1 MEKNDYYLGL
11 DIGTDSVGYAVTGT
25 DYKLKRFHGK
35 DAWGVTLFDEA
46 KLKGER
52 RTFRS
57 SRRRLDRRQQR
68 VLLVQELFA
77 KEVAKVDTRFFIR
90 LAESRLYREDT
101 SDQYTLFNDAAYT
114 DKEYYTQYPTIHHL
128 IVELMKKPEPHDVR
142 LVYLA
147 CAWLVA
153 HRGHFLSNIDKNN
166 IDKVREFSGVYDT
179 FLDFFRLNES
189 DTPWGDIDSEEFG
202 KALCAKTTVTKK
214 RNELVKVLYQGRKPD
229 KHATETFPYSRD
241 AILNLLAG
249 GKTSVKDLFCNDL
262 YAEAGSFTLGMD
274 EDKFAE
280 LASVLDEDYGLIE
293 ALRALYDWGILVDA
307 LSGYQTISEAKV
319 SEYEQHRKDL
329 AFLKRIIR
337 KYMPEKYNEV
347 FKDAGKN
354 NYVAYSHHGDKDIMA
369 LIKEKPSQEDFSSYI
384 LGLVKDIN
392 PDDKDADMFEDML
405 ERLNLHSFMPKQK
418 NTDNR
423 VIPHQLYWY
432 ELHKI
437 LQNASEYFSFLNDTD
452 SDGLSTADKIES
464 VFLFRIP
471 YFVGPLNSNS
481 EYSWV
486 VRKAD
491 KIYPWNFERVVDL
504 DASEQA
510 FIEKMTNTCT
520 YLPGE
525 TVLPKDSLCYHKFLV
540 LNELN
545 NLRINGERI
554 SVSLKQQ
561 IYNDLFMKIKKVT
574 RKKLTNYLMANGV
587 IGKNKED
594 VISGIDEEIKSNLAP
609 QIAFRK
615 LLEAGVLTEHDA
627 ERIIERSCYAEDKS
641 RMGKWLDREYGSL
654 SVEDRKYLASLKFK
668 DFGRLSMRFL
678 NGIECPDPETG
689 EAMTILHALW
699 STQNNLMEILS
710 ERYGFKK
717 VVDQFRSDYYCGTQL
732 SLDDRL
738 DEMYVSN
745 AVRRPIFR
753 TLDIVT
759 DVVKAFGEP
768 VKIFIEMARGGK
780 DNQKGKRTKTRKQQI
795 LELYE
800 KCKDEDVRILKE
812 QLESMGEAADNK
824 LQGDKLFLYYMQLG
838 KCMYSGEPIELEKL
852 GSSVYNVDHIYPQ
865 AFVKDDSIINNRVLV
880 LSTINGTKQDQYPI
894 SAEIRG
900 KMQGFWYGLKTTG
913 LIGDEKYKRLVR
925 KTPFTDDEK
934 YTFISRQLTETTQ
947 STKAVAALL
956 KEKYPNTEIVY
967 VKARLASEF
976 RQEFDLY
983 KSRSFNDLHHAV
995 DAYLNIV
1002 TGNVYNMRFSKRWF
1016 DIHSNYSIKTKTLF
1030 THPVICGSNTVWDGE
1045 EMLKLVKKT
1054 AVKNTAHLTKYAF
1067 FKTGGLFNQNP
1078 VKAKDGLIP
1087 IKKDLPT
1094 DKYGGY
1100 NSSSIMFYIPTKYRA
1115 GKKED
1120 VLILSVELSV
1130 GKKFMSNQDYA
1141 KEYAL
1146 YRLSTIL
1153 GKQIDEVSFPL
1164 GMRPWK
1170 VNTMLSLDGFR
1181 VCITGIG
1188 SHGKSLIT
1196 QPLMPFSAGAY
1207 WQYYMKKLEA
1217 FAEKLKRNKNYVYD
1231 PVYDKVTLEK
1241 NVQLYD
1247 LYIEKL
1253 EKTIYKKRMAAP
1265 SQIVKDGRE
1274 RFKKLSI
1281 VKQTYCLLNLQQV
1294 FGRMTGGC
1302 DLSDIGGKKNSAATK
1317 NFSSS
1322 ISNWEKN
1329 YPTVRII
1336 DSSASGLWE
1345 KKSENLIELI

>member
-1 MEKNDYYLGL
+1 M
-11 DIGTDSVGYAVTGT
+11 
-25 DYKLKRFHGK
+25 
-35 DAWGVTLFDEA
+35 
-46 KLKGER
+46 
-52 RTFRS
+52 
-57 SRRRLDRRQQR
+57 
-68 VLLVQELFA
+68 
-77 KEVAKVDTRFFIR
+77 
-90 LAESRLYREDT
+90 
-101 SDQYTLFNDAAYT
+101 
-114 DKEYYTQYPTIHHL
+114 
-128 IVELMKKPEPHDVR
+128 
-142 LVYLA
+142 
-147 CAWLVA
+147 
-153 HRGHFLSNIDKNN
+153 
-166 IDKVREFSGVYDT
+166 
-179 FLDFFRLNES
+179 
-189 DTPWGDIDSEEFG
+189 
-202 KALCAKTTVTKK
+202 
-214 RNELVKVLYQGRKPD
+214 
-229 KHATETFPYSRD
+229 
-241 AILNLLAG
+241 
-249 GKTSVKDLFCNDL
+249 
-262 YAEAGSFTLGMD
+262 
-274 EDKFAE
+274 
-280 LASVLDEDYGLIE
+280 
-293 ALRALYDWGILVDA
+293 
-307 LSGYQTISEAKV
+307 
-319 SEYEQHRKDL
+319 
-329 AFLKRIIR
+329 
-337 KYMPEKYNEV
+337 
-347 FKDAGKN
+347 
-354 NYVAYSHHGDKDIMA
+354 
-369 LIKEKPSQEDFSSYI
+369 
-384 LGLVKDIN
+384 
-392 PDDKDADMFEDML
+392 
-405 ERLNLHSFMPKQK
+405 
-418 NTDNR
+418 
-423 VIPHQLYWY
+423 
-432 ELHKI
+432 
-437 LQNASEYFSFLNDTD
+437 
-452 SDGLSTADKIES
+452 
-464 VFLFRIP
+464 
-471 YFVGPLNSNS
+471 
-481 EYSWV
+481 
-486 VRKAD
+486 
-491 KIYPWNFERVVDL
+491 
-504 DASEQA
+504 
-510 FIEKMTNTCT
+510 
-520 YLPGE
+520 
-525 TVLPKDSLCYHKFLV
+525 
-540 LNELN
+540 
-545 NLRINGERI
+545 
-554 SVSLKQQ
+554 
-561 IYNDLFMKIKKVT
+561 
-574 RKKLTNYLMANGV
+574 
-587 IGKNKED
+587 
-594 VISGIDEEIKSNLAP
+594 
-609 QIAFRK
+609 
-615 LLEAGVLTEHDA
+615 
-627 ERIIERSCYAEDKS
+627 
-641 RMGKWLDREYGSL
+641 
-654 SVEDRKYLASLKFK
+654 
-668 DFGRLSMRFL
+668 
-678 NGIECPDPETG
+678 
-689 EAMTILHALW
+689 
-699 STQNNLMEILS
+699 
-710 ERYGFKK
+710 
-717 VVDQFRSDYYCGTQL
+717 
-732 SLDDRL
+732 
-738 DEMYVSN
+738 
-745 AVRRPIFR
+745 
-753 TLDIVT
+753 
-759 DVVKAFGEP
+759 
-768 VKIFIEMARGGK
+768 
-780 DNQKGKRTKTRKQQI
+780 
-795 LELYE
+795 
-800 KCKDEDVRILKE
+800 
-812 QLESMGEAADNK
+812 
-824 LQGDKLFLYYMQLG
+824 
-838 KCMYSGEPIELEKL
+838 
-852 GSSVYNVDHIYPQ
+852 
-865 AFVKDDSIINNRVLV
+865 
-880 LSTINGTKQDQYPI
+880 
-894 SAEIRG
+894 
-900 KMQGFWYGLKTTG
+900 
-913 LIGDEKYKRLVR
+913 
-925 KTPFTDDEK
+925 
-934 YTFISRQLTETTQ
+934 TETTQ

-1002 TGNVYNMRFSKRWF
+1002 TGNVYNMRSSKRWF